1 MRSDCR
7 NLTEN
12 IKKSDSKQ
20 CDYSGK
26 NNDNL
31 VPDFQVLKV
40 RHLFLLSGNSNIEIS
55 DIVAVISLSEE
66 IKSPPGV
73 YDLKKLAMVSTSAQ
87 QSIKDIRFA
96 HQEGNKPTPSNAL
109 KIIFLLPVFLSV
121 RYFVQLP
128 CYTSVLHV
136 YHYSD
141 KHAI

>member
-1 MRSDCR
+1 MRSDRR

-12 IKKSDSKQ
+12 IKEADSKQ

-40 RHLFLLSGNSNIEIS
+40 RHLFLLSGISNIEIS

-66 IKSPPGV
+66 IKSLPDV
-73 YDLKKLAMVSTSAQ
+73 YGLKKHAMVSTSAP

-96 HQEGNKPTPSNAL
+96 YQERNKPTPSNAL
-109 KIIFLLPVFLSV
+109 KIIILLPVFLLV
-121 RYFVQLP
+121 RDFVQLP
-128 CYTSVLHV
+128 CHTSVLQI
-136 YHYSD
+136 YHYSN
-141 KHAI
+141 KYAI